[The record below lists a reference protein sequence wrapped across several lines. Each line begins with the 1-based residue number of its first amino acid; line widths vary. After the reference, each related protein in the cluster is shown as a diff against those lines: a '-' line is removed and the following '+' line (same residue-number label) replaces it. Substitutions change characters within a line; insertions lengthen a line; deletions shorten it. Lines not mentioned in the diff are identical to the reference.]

1 MWTLPLPLSTSEH
14 GYMVVSSHK
23 KYVLTVILL
32 ISVTSSTDSP
42 LELPVLVPSKIED
55 KRVVTLDGLLNLRG
69 QKGKWEGE
77 I

>member
-1 MWTLPLPLSTSEH
+1 MWTLSLPLSTSEH

-23 KYVLTVILL
+23 KYALTVILL

-55 KRVVTLDGLLNLRG
+55 KRVVTLDRLLNSRG

>member
-1 MWTLPLPLSTSEH
+1 MVTSR
-14 GYMVVSSHK
+14 MVTHMVTSHK

-55 KRVVTLDGLLNLRG
+55 KRVVTLDRLLNSRG

>member
-1 MWTLPLPLSTSEH
+1 
-14 GYMVVSSHK
+14 MVVSSHK
-23 KYVLTVILL
+23 KYALTVILL

-55 KRVVTLDGLLNLRG
+55 TSVVTLDGLLNSRG

>member
-1 MWTLPLPLSTSEH
+1 MVTSR
-14 GYMVVSSHK
+14 MVTHMVTSHK

-55 KRVVTLDGLLNLRG
+55 KRVVTLDRLLNSRG
-69 QKGKWEGE
+69 QKGKWEGG